1 MSGAALLGQRLEIFW
16 VDEKDPGKGTW
27 YTATVKEYRMTDK
40 KHLVEFD
47 DGDKEWYLLD
57 DIRYRVLGTH
67 NHTGHV
73 GSRKQAVS
81 EETELRYG
89 DYDIAMEEL
98 IGRRVKIFWHDDLV
112 ENDPNAGQ
120 WFLGTID
127 AYDKDKNEHHVTYE
141 DQDAH
146 WYPLA
151 HVRYHAMDV
160 EDLKLLSTP
169 RVQHHPQ
176 TMPSPRLEEE
186 DSTTR
191 STPYVVASP
200 HRSETPSM
208 FDDVVDVQVAH
219 DDNKSE
225 NAKSPKS
232 LQGEN
237 QSLSRSGSVFNMD
250 VPDPELSTQR
260 AKIASLLQEVRTGK
274 MEEMRKIQLGI

>member
-1 MSGAALLGQRLEIFW
+1 
-16 VDEKDPGKGTW
+16 
-27 YTATVKEYRMTDK
+27 MTDK

-73 GSRKQAVS
+73 GSRIQAIS

-98 IGRRVKIFWHDDLV
+98 VGRRVKIFWHDDSV

-160 EDLKLLSTP
+160 EDLKPLSTP

-176 TMPSPRLEEE
+176 TMPSPRLEE
-186 DSTTR
+186 DQQLDQ
-191 STPYVVASP
+191 P
-200 HRSETPSM
+200 
-208 FDDVVDVQVAH
+208 
-219 DDNKSE
+219 
-225 NAKSPKS
+225 
-232 LQGEN
+232 
-237 QSLSRSGSVFNMD
+237 
-250 VPDPELSTQR
+250 
-260 AKIASLLQEVRTGK
+260 RTW
-274 MEEMRKIQLGI
+274 